1 MAERDLAAGS
11 GGTDAAALRLRMVN
25 GQLRTSDVSDALVL
39 SAFLAVPR
47 ENFTT
52 ADARGLAYL
61 DRDVA
66 AAGAAQRKLLAPR
79 TLGRLIQAAAPKPGE
94 RALDVGGG
102 SGYSA
107 AVLAELGCEVVMLE
121 SDAGALAAAR
131 EALKAT
137 HGVTLTQGGLATG
150 APQGPFDI
158 IVINGAFEVTPAA
171 LIAKLSEG
179 GRLVGLDARGDSQC
193 GALIEKLG
201 ESYSERLLFDARAE
215 VLPGLER
222 AAKFAF

>member
-1 MAERDLAAGS
+1 MAEKDLSAAS
-11 GGTDAAALRLRMVN
+11 GGTEPAELRLRMVN
-25 GQLRTSDVSDALVL
+25 SQLRTSDVNDAAVL
-39 SAFLAVPR
+39 AAFLTVPR
-47 ENFTT
+47 EKFVA
-52 ADARGLAYL
+52 ADSRGLAYL

-66 AAGAAQRKLLAPR
+66 AAGAAQRKLLTPR
-79 TLGRLIQAAAPKPGE
+79 TLARLIQAAAPKPGE

-107 AVLAELGCEVVMLE
+107 ALLAELGCEVVMLE

-137 HGVTLTQGGLATG
+137 QGVTLTQGGLATG

-158 IVINGAFEVTPAA
+158 VVINGAYEITPTA
-171 LIAKLSEG
+171 LIARLSDG
-179 GRLVGLDARGDSQC
+179 GRLVGLDARGGAQC

-201 ESYSERLLFDARAE
+201 ESYSERPLFDAKAE
-215 VLPGLER
+215 VLPGLDR
-222 AAKFAF
+222 APKFAF